1 MTESSAPPYAA
12 QLILS
17 IPGQTDSATITVT
30 LLPNDT
36 IPVDGQKKALAD
48 CTLRELRTFAN
59 TLEAD
64 IWQTYDEISLLD
76 MTSAK
81 DVAILVSRLDK
92 HGKAADT
99 LDNWAD
105 SIVLFPSSKPAAKVE
120 RTKAAAEK
128 PAESPKTAITPATT
142 KAPAV
147 KPKPAKADTESE
159 KSDAPPA
166 KSKPEPGPAKQPP
179 PEPEAEPSTVTK
191 TDDVDEVAATISFPA
206 PVKPKDIE
214 DARPKIAERPHIPAT
229 IEPSEARVRVAGKR
243 LAPGTATWAAVDL
256 LMDEPPLR
264 AMQAHALSSLDREV
278 AGVMVGPRPEKQPD
292 GRYLVRVIDSIAAKY
307 TVMQG
312 ASVTYTADSWR
323 YLNDTL
329 GERYPDETGVMIGW
343 YHTHPGFGIFL
354 SGMDLFIHQNFF
366 TQIWHT
372 AYVLDPRA
380 HTSGFFCWSRDKTRV
395 NRYDFVWPDWAEGS
409 W

>member
-1 MTESSAPPYAA
+1 MTDKPALSYAA
-12 QLILS
+12 QLILTL
-17 IPGQTDSATITVT
+17 PGQGDAATIIVT
-30 LLPNDT
+30 LMPDDT
-36 IPVDGQKKALAD
+36 IPVEGQKKALAD
-48 CTLRELRTFAN
+48 CTLRELRRFAN
-59 TLEAD
+59 TLEGEV
-64 IWQTYDEISLLD
+64 WETYEAITLLD
-76 MTSAK
+76 LAK
-81 DVAILVSRLDK
+81 DKNLSLTVTLLDK
-92 HGKAADT
+92 DGKAAEP
-99 LDNWAD
+99 LQEWA
-105 SIVLFPSSKPAAKVE
+105 SSVIVFPAEKSS
-120 RTKAAAEK
+120 TKATTVKATSKAPSTAKSEK
-128 PAESPKTAITPATT
+128 APPPTPAKESAPKTAPDATETTESKEPTAGATT
-142 KAPAV
+142 ETRPKAASQDMTDAA
-147 KPKPAKADTESE
+147 AKQTIET
-159 KSDAPPA
+159 KSDAA
-166 KSKPEPGPAKQPP
+166 DLASAI
-179 PEPEAEPSTVTK
+179 T
-191 TDDVDEVAATISFPA
+191 FPA
-206 PVKPKDIE
+206 PVKKEAVEAAKAKEP
-214 DARPKIAERPHIPAT
+214 ARPHVPAT

-243 LAPGTATWAAVDL
+243 LPPGTNTWAAVDI

-329 GERYPDETGVMIGW
+329 GERYPNETGVMVGW

-354 SGMDLFIHQNFF
+354 SGMDQFIHQNFF

-380 HTSGFFCWSRDKTRV
+380 RTSGFFCWSRDKSRV
-395 NRYDFVWPDWAEGS
+395 NHYDFVWPDWADGS